1 MHSSRCAIIYLF
13 VLSFFARAGLGARRV
28 GLRVQT
34 LLLATYV
41 ASNDCVHVRARYFT
55 VYLKKYIMIVF
66 FCVHIMHTGT
76 SSAYVCI
83 LARVVVIRS
92 YIIYVATVAYNIH
105 TSRSYSIIRS

>member
-1 MHSSRCAIIYLF
+1 M
-13 VLSFFARAGLGARRV
+13 LSFFARAGLGARRV

-55 VYLKKYIMIVF
+55 VYLKKYTMIVF

-83 LARVVVIRS
+83 LARVVVIR
-92 YIIYVATVAYNIH
+92 
-105 TSRSYSIIRS
+105 